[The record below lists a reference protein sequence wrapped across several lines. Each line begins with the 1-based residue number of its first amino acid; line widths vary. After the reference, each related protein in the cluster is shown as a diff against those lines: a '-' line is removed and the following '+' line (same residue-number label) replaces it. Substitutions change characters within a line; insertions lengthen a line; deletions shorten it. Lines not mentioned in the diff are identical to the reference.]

1 MLSHYRVLDLTDD
14 RGHFAGFLL
23 AQLGA
28 DVIAVEPPSGQRSRH
43 LPPFANGDENPESSL
58 QHWAYNRGKRSVV
71 LSTAQQLLEL
81 ARTADVL
88 IECGAMNIDLD
99 ALRAANPSLV
109 TVSLSN
115 FGSEGPKAGWV
126 GTDLKIGRAHV

>member
-28 DVIAVEPPSGQRSRH
+28 DVIAVEPPFRSAFTT
-43 LPPFANGDENPESSL
+43 PSTFANGEENPESSL

-99 ALRAANPSLV
+99 ALRGESFTCNRFAEQFRKRRP
-109 TVSLSN
+109 
-115 FGSEGPKAGWV
+115 
-126 GTDLKIGRAHV
+126 